1 MPPSHQQNI
10 REDKELA
17 RRLKEGDSR
26 AYDLLVDKYKA
37 PLTYH
42 IQKLARA
49 TVLSEDLLQEV
60 FIKAFEH
67 IQSYNEEYAFST
79 WIYRIATNHT
89 IDFLRKKKIDAIS
102 IHEPIS
108 GKEGD
113 IQVREIPDEQFTADE
128 PLLKAQRSQIL
139 HQAIAQLPD
148 KYREVIQLRHM
159 QEMSYEEISEVLSL
173 PLGTVKAHLFRA
185 REMLYKQL
193 KDAKGTF

>member
-139 HQAIAQLPD
+139 NQAIAQLPD